1 MSESLPGAPPTTA
14 TRRQLWWFDLTRGRW
29 AALKVLRRRL
39 GTRAVLALAARLARL
54 ELGPDPLAALGPA
67 RDPRDELTRAQ
78 LRPVLL
84 LDAALAAR
92 GHAAPER
99 LELLRAVV
107 GESGAAFL
115 GHELRGW
122 TRERFEALD
131 RAGREEVLGGV
142 LARFFNMHARPVHEA
157 GHDLGF
163 DVSACLFAELTRRL
177 GRPELAALFCAAD
190 EVFFAR
196 PESPLRL
203 TREETLARG
212 DARCAFRLDF
222 AGGTRP

>member
-14 TRRQLWWFDLTRGRW
+14 TRQQLWWFDLTRGRW
-29 AALKVLRRRL
+29 AALGVLRRRL
-39 GTRAVLALAARLARL
+39 GARAVLRLAATLARL
-54 ELGPDPLAALGPA
+54 ELRGDPLAKLGPPLDQREA
-67 RDPRDELTRAQ
+67 LTRAQ

-84 LDAALAAR
+84 LDEALAAR
-92 GHAAPER
+92 GHEPAAR

-122 TRERFEALD
+122 TRARFEALD
-131 RAGREEVLGGV
+131 GAGREQTLRGL
-142 LARFFNMHARPVHEA
+142 LARFFNMHAEPVEEE
-157 GHDLGF
+157 GHALGF
-163 DVSACLFAELTRRL
+163 DVSACLFAQLTRRL
-177 GRPELAALFCAAD
+177 GRPELASLFCAAD

-203 TREETLARG
+203 TRPETLAEG
-212 DARCAFRLDF
+212 HARCAFRLDF
-222 AGGTRP
+222 A

>member
-1 MSESLPGAPPTTA
+1 D
-14 TRRQLWWFDLTRGRW
+14 RR
-29 AALKVLRRRL
+29 
-39 GTRAVLALAARLARL
+39 
-54 ELGPDPLAALGPA
+54 E
-67 RDPRDELTRAQ
+67 ELTRAQ

-92 GHAAPER
+92 GHDSAAR

-122 TRERFEALD
+122 TRARFQALD
-131 RAGREEVLGGV
+131 PAGREGVLRDL
-142 LARFFNMHARPVHEA
+142 LARFFNMHAHPVADEA
-157 GHDLGF
+157 HDLGF
-163 DVSACLFAELTRRL
+163 DVGACLFAQLTQRL
-177 GRPELAALFCAAD
+177 GRPELATLFCAAD

-203 TREETLARG
+203 ERTETLAEG
-212 DARCAFRLDF
+212 HSRCAFRLDF
-222 AGGTRP
+222 A